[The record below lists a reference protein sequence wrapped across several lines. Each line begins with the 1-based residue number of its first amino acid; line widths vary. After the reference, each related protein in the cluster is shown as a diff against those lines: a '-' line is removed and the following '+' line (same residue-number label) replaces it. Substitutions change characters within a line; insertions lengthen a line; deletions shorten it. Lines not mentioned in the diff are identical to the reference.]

1 MVDRQTQ
8 KGNPTRNN
16 DVKDSPSSEE
26 IEAGEKAEEL
36 FQDFCDDSGIT
47 YLYIDQSS
55 YNKSSRLVKG
65 KAARPDFLIME
76 PHKMP
81 IFIDVKAHQL
91 TTPGGEPNFFLNG
104 ERYQAVF
111 LHPCRGS
118 DLSDALCVVV
128 GSRRVCHGDRVV

>member
-1 MVDRQTQ
+1 V
-8 KGNPTRNN
+8 KS

-36 FQDFCDDSGIT
+36 FQDFCNDSGIT

-81 IFIDVKAHQL
+81 KFVDVKAHQL
-91 TTPGGEPNFFLNG
+91 TEGPPA
-104 ERYQAVF
+104 Y
-111 LHPCRGS
+111 
-118 DLSDALCVVV
+118 D
-128 GSRRVCHGDRVV
+128 SRWGTKLLPQ